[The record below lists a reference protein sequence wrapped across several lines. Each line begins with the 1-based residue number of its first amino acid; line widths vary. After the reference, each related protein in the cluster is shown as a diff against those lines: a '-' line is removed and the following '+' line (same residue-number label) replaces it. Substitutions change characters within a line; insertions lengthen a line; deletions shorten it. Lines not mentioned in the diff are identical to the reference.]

1 MVSVHRP
8 MACDTCNGLQLYQED
23 IAYHYRSSANHPSCP
38 VCDIGFENKE
48 AFEQVRQDLD
58 LPHSSQAAAD
68 VADRS
73 TPSQDTR
80 GPVAEP
86 VVLCSRQQTF

>member
-8 MACDTCNGLQLYQED
+8 IACDACNGLPLYQED
-23 IAYHYRSSANHPSCP
+23 IAYHYRTSANHPSCL

-48 AFEQVRQDLD
+48 ALDQVRQDHD
-58 LPHSSQAAAD
+58 LRYSSQTEAD

-73 TPSQDTR
+73 TPSQDTQ
-80 GPVAEP
+80 GSVAEP
-86 VVLCSRQQTF
+86 VVFCSRQQTF